1 MEKIVNFIKSHPM
14 LVGAI
19 AVGVLL
25 IMFWPSSQ
33 AAATGDGGAAAAAAI
48 SASQQA
54 NAQLQVSADQVRAV
68 GIEAAAQQA
77 INASNNAA
85 AVQIA
90 GLKTSTDLAAI
101 NAELA
106 GLQSS
111 NMKEME
117 LGRMSA
123 ATSALEG
130 IAQILPTTQANALA
144 NKAQSDSAGF
154 QLGEMF
160 RNLLNSWKGV
170 EATNTLIATNSTGTI
185 ATVFGADGKAIDS
198 QLLALSGYVPP
209 APVSKPVNTTASTW
223 QKEDKYSRENSDSS
237 SSKK

>member
-1 MEKIVNFIKSHPM
+1 MEKLVNFIKSHPM

-33 AAATGDGGAAAAAAI
+33 AAPQGDGGAAAAAAI

-54 NAQLQVSADQVRAV
+54 NAQLQLSADQVRAV

-90 GLKTSTDLAAI
+90 GLKASTDLAAI
-101 NAELA
+101 NAELS

-111 NMKEME
+111 NMKELE
-117 LGRMSA
+117 LGRLAA

-130 IAQILPTTQANALA
+130 IAQVLPTTQANAL
-144 NKAQSDSAGF
+144 NKGVQTDTAGF

-160 RNLLNSWKGV
+160 KNLLNSWKGV
-170 EATNTLIATNSTGTI
+170 EATNTLLSTNGNATL
-185 ATVFGADGKAIDS
+185 ATVFRADGYAIEA
-198 QLLALSGYVPP
+198 QLQQLPGASKT
-209 APVSKPVNTTASTW
+209 PVSKPVVTMVPGWNY
-223 QKEDKYSRENSDSS
+223 KEDKYSRENSSS
-237 SSKK
+237 QGK